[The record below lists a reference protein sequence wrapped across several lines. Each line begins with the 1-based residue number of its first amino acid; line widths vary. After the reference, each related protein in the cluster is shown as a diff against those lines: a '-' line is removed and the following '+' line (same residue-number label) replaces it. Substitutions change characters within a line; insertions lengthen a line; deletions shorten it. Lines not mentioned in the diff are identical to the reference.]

1 MLPAGARL
9 WQKSRMISVVIPTL
23 NAERSLS
30 RTLSCLI
37 EPAMRGLVRD
47 VVVADGGSTDMTLE
61 IAEDA
66 GCEIVRINAARG
78 ALLDAGARAAKGP
91 WLLFLHAETA
101 LEPGWDAEAYQFLR
115 AGGERRAAT
124 FRFALDDKRWS
135 ARRAELVYRLR
146 NRILA
151 LPYGD
156 QGLLISKSQYERLGG
171 YKPLNVLEDVDL
183 VTRLKR
189 QAGRAGLTRFTAR
202 AVTSAARYHAEFN
215 LTRPLKN
222 AARLTLFSLGV
233 SPEKL
238 QG

>member
-1 MLPAGARL
+1 
-9 WQKSRMISVVIPTL
+9 MISVVIPTL
-23 NAERSLS
+23 NAERALS

-47 VVVADGGSTDMTLE
+47 VVIADGGSTDMTLE

-66 GCEIVRINAARG
+66 GCEIVRAGPTRG
-78 ALLDAGARAAKGP
+78 DLLDAGARAARGP

-115 AGGERRAAT
+115 AGGDRRAAT
-124 FRFALDDKRWS
+124 FRFALDDKRWA
-135 ARRAELVYRLR
+135 ARRAEFVSRLR
-146 NRILA
+146 NRLLA

-189 QAGRAGLTRFTAR
+189 QLGRAGLTRLASKAIASGTPR
-202 AVTSAARYHAEFN
+202 SSIRSAA
-215 LTRPLKN
+215 L
-222 AARLTLFSLGV
+222 LTLYTLGV

-238 QG
+238 QR

>member
-1 MLPAGARL
+1 
-9 WQKSRMISVVIPTL
+9 MISVVIPTL
-23 NAERSLS
+23 NAERGLV

-47 VVVADGGSTDMTLE
+47 VVIADGGSTDLTLE
-61 IAEDA
+61 IGEDA
-66 GCEIVRINAARG
+66 GCEVVHGGGTRG
-78 ALLDAGARAAKGP
+78 SLLDAGARAAKGP

-101 LEPGWDAEAYQFLR
+101 LEPGWDGEAYQFVR
-115 AGGERRAAT
+115 QGNERRAAT
-124 FRFALDDKRWS
+124 FRFALDDKRWA
-135 ARRAELVYRLR
+135 ARRAEFVYRLR
-146 NRILA
+146 NKVLA

-183 VTRLKR
+183 VARLKR
-189 QAGRAGLTRFTAR
+189 QAGRAGITRLTAR
-202 AVTSAARYHAEFN
+202 AITSTARYHAEFS
-215 LTRPLKN
+215 LTRPLRN
-222 AARLTLFSLGV
+222 AARLALFSLGV

>member
-1 MLPAGARL
+1 ML
-9 WQKSRMISVVIPTL
+9 SVVIPTL
-23 NAERSLS
+23 NAERSLV
-30 RTLSCLI
+30 RTLTSLV

-47 VVVADGGSTDMTLE
+47 VVIADGGSTDQTLD

-66 GCEIVRINAARG
+66 GCEIVRANATRG
-78 ALLDAGARAAKGP
+78 GLLDAGARAAKGP
-91 WLLFLHAETA
+91 WLLFLRAETA
-101 LEPGWDAEAYQFLR
+101 LEPGWDAEAYQFIR
-115 AGGERRAAT
+115 QGGEKRAAT

-135 ARRAELVYRLR
+135 ARRAEMVYRLR
-146 NRILA
+146 NKILA

-189 QAGRAGLTRFTAR
+189 QLGRAGLTRFASKAIASGTPR
-202 AVTSAARYHAEFN
+202 SSIRSAA
-215 LTRPLKN
+215 L
-222 AARLTLFSLGV
+222 LTLYTLGV

>member
-1 MLPAGARL
+1 
-9 WQKSRMISVVIPTL
+9 MISVVIPTL
-23 NAERSLS
+23 NAERGLV
-30 RTLSCLI
+30 RTLACLI

-47 VVVADGGSTDMTLE
+47 VVIADGGSSDLTLE

-66 GCEIVRINAARG
+66 GCEIVRAGGTRG
-78 ALLDAGARAAKGP
+78 TLLDAGARAAKGP

-101 LEPGWDAEAYQFLR
+101 LEPGWDSEAYQFLR
-115 AGGERRAAT
+115 QGGDRRAAT
-124 FRFALDDKRWS
+124 FRFALDDKRWA

-146 NRILA
+146 NKILA

-156 QGLLISKSQYERLGG
+156 QGLLISKAQYERLGG
-171 YKPLNVLEDVDL
+171 YKDLDVLEDVDL

-189 QAGRAGLTRFTAR
+189 QAGRSGITRLAAR
-202 AVTSAARYHAEFN
+202 AVTSAARYHAEFS
-215 LTRPLKN
+215 LTRRFRN

-233 SPEKL
+233 SPKRL

>member
-1 MLPAGARL
+1 
-9 WQKSRMISVVIPTL
+9 MISVVIPTL
-23 NAERSLS
+23 NAERGLV
-30 RTLSCLI
+30 RTLACLI

-47 VVVADGGSTDMTLE
+47 VVIADGGSSDLTLE

-66 GCEIVRINAARG
+66 GCEIVRAGGTRG
-78 ALLDAGARAAKGP
+78 TLLDAGARAAKGP

-101 LEPGWDAEAYQFLR
+101 LEPGWDGEAYQFLR
-115 AGGERRAAT
+115 QGGDRRAAT
-124 FRFALDDKRWS
+124 FRFALDDKRWA

-146 NRILA
+146 NKILA

-156 QGLLISKSQYERLGG
+156 QGLLISKAQYERLGG
-171 YKPLNVLEDVDL
+171 YKDLDVLEDVDL

-189 QAGRAGLTRFTAR
+189 QAGRSGITRLAAR
-202 AVTSAARYHAEFN
+202 AVTSAARYHAEFS
-215 LTRPLKN
+215 LTRRFRN

-233 SPEKL
+233 SPERL

>member
-1 MLPAGARL
+1 
-9 WQKSRMISVVIPTL
+9 MISVVIPTL
-23 NAERSLS
+23 NAERGLV
-30 RTLSCLI
+30 RALTCLI

-47 VVVADGGSTDMTLE
+47 VIIADGGSTDLTLE

-66 GCEIVRINAARG
+66 GCEIVRAGATRG
-78 ALLDAGARAAKGP
+78 GLLDAGARAAKGP

-101 LEPGWDAEAYQFLR
+101 LEPGWDAEAYQFVR
-115 AGGERRAAT
+115 KGDERRAAT

-135 ARRAELVYRLR
+135 ARRAEFVYRLR
-146 NRILA
+146 NRLLA

-156 QGLLISKSQYERLGG
+156 QGLLISKAQYERLGG

-183 VTRLKR
+183 VARLKR
-189 QAGRAGLTRFTAR
+189 QSGRSGITRLSAR
-202 AVTSAARYHAEFN
+202 AITSAARYHAEFS
-215 LTRPLKN
+215 LARPLKN

-233 SPEKL
+233 RPEKL